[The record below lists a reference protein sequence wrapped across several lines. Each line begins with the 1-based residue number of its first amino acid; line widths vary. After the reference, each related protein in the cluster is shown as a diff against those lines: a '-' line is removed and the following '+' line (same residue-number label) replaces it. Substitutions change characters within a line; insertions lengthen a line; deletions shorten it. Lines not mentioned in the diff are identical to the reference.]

1 MSMACWM
8 IRGVGLDTREI
19 EPYLNRAKIEM
30 LIREQFPNDQIDYQR
45 DIDSLLYDECMFDN
59 LAEVLCCCD
68 DSNTMTY
75 DLDGDGGVY
84 FLYPPT
90 FPWDR
95 RGCEPKSIEEAVK
108 NIIKA
113 VQKITDMQDKQIDEI
128 IDENLNVIVYD

>member
-19 EPYLNRAKIEM
+19 EPYLNRVKIEM

-45 DIDSLLYDECMFDN
+45 DIDTLLYDECAFDN

-68 DSNTMTY
+68 DSGTMTY
-75 DLDGDGGVY
+75 DSDRDGGVY

-95 RGCEPKSIEEAVK
+95 RGNEPKSVDEVIN

-113 VQKITDMQDKQIDEI
+113 VQKITNMTSVEVRDIVDR
-128 IDENLNVIVYD
+128 NLNVIVYD